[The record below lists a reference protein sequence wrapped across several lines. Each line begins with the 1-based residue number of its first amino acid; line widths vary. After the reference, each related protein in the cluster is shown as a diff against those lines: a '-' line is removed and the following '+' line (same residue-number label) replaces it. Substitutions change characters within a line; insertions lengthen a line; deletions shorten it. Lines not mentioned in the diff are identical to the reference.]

1 MNVSE
6 QLIREIVTKVLQE
19 AGGITAPQ
27 MERQVDPSGIIGIKT
42 STVPLQPFEGRN
54 DVLLAIMG
62 KIISGSLPAAKP
74 RWSPN
79 TKAADTAKATFA
91 DDSENR
97 RRPCPLPAGR
107 GPGRGRERS
116 GVNYERQ
123 RTADP

>member
-54 DVLLAIMG
+54 DVLLNDAVV
-62 KIISGSLPAAKP
+62 SGLDGGA
-74 RWSPN
+74 
-79 TKAADTAKATFA
+79 
-91 DDSENR
+91 
-97 RRPCPLPAGR
+97 
-107 GPGRGRERS
+107 
-116 GVNYERQ
+116 
-123 RTADP
+123 